1 MNKDLYTDS
10 YEKNIQKFPTRI
22 SSKVPVN
29 IALHTRNNSTG
40 NSKPIA
46 IKSLSNKTDGSIS
59 SSYHS
64 FFGYGQ
70 TPSNSSISSSLTT
83 QKTYLNNNTELQLS
97 LKFENEEEVESKE
110 KKEINQNNEFGES
123 VTLGILNSEEYT
135 RKLIRASRESFIF
148 DYEKDYKD
156 LSTKFNDSKDE
167 DEDDDTKT
175 SNIKNDKSYNKLYSD
190 LDFNPN
196 DSPIIIPGKP
206 SNDVI
211 DYSKNLLFKHSNS
224 SNESLSSSSSYEHSN
239 KVEIK
244 RRVSNRK
251 TGKRDIN
258 NSDNE
263 EFSFFNNQNENQN
276 KSRSYSLPRRID
288 IKKVENNRSRSN
300 TLPRSMI
307 NSPTKDELLNSSSSS
322 KDIYSFYD
330 MIISPA
336 KDEKFFVCT
345 SPKKDAYNLY
355 DFSTPKNIGIDKNNY
370 NLYEDDDMNSFV
382 YSQFDLISPL
392 ACDFNEYRNIL
403 KSKNTETSEKN
414 EERKYR
420 SLSRSTHG
428 SLYRSSSR
436 NGEMKETSED
446 RRKSRSR
453 SRSRSLSRSRS
464 RSKHRENSTSRNSD
478 GEGKY
483 HSLSRTK
490 SDREKEHRES
500 RSKERKSREH
510 RESRSKNKEHRES
523 RSKNKEHRDSRIKD
537 KEHRE
542 SKSKEKRHSSS
553 RHRRSSHTHKRNK
566 SSSNDSFGIKNSPA
580 LKNSPISRKNS
591 KNSNYGSPLV
601 RSNSRSSPLASN
613 VINNKFSTSYI
624 QDHEG
629 KNTPSTKLIDLTTQ
643 KKTQLP
649 FDNMKNENNKFITIG
664 ESKNMEILNEISDL
678 KKFSQEFSGLTILES
693 ILNRPI
699 EDDNYDN
706 LSTYDRLTYNSP
718 SAKFSTIGRLPSQTN
733 KSFHDLKRRNSDIDF
748 PIFEKSHNR
757 TNSDRSRNM
766 QESKGNKKNIFNFFS
781 NHKKS
786 KSYSSLPSEKSFS
799 NNSSNNS
806 GKYSNNYDK
815 TKFKQ
820 SNKISIRDDDSD
832 SDINNSEYASSYI
845 NFLNETKKNT
855 NFILPNSQPL
865 NNIKDYT
872 PLFKINHMNQLN
884 TVNYFGSK
892 GELVNP
898 YDQFNDFDFNDNSR
912 IENNKRPIMN
922 QKMSSSY
929 SSQAKGFQ
937 LGNKRY

>member
-1 MNKDLYTDS
+1 
-10 YEKNIQKFPTRI
+10 
-22 SSKVPVN
+22 
-29 IALHTRNNSTG
+29 
-40 NSKPIA
+40 
-46 IKSLSNKTDGSIS
+46 
-59 SSYHS
+59 
-64 FFGYGQ
+64 
-70 TPSNSSISSSLTT
+70 LTT

-97 LKFENEEEVESKE
+97 LKFEEVESKE
-110 KKEINQNNEFGES
+110 KKEINQNNEFSES

-156 LSTKFNDSKDE
+156 LSAKFNDSKDE
-167 DEDDDTKT
+167 DEDDTKI
-175 SNIKNDKSYNKLYSD
+175 SNTKNEKSYNKLYND

-196 DSPIIIPGKP
+196 DSPIIVPGKL

-211 DYSKNLLFKHSNS
+211 DYSKNFLFKHSNS
-224 SNESLSSSSSYEHSN
+224 SKESLSSSNSYEHSN
-239 KVEIK
+239 KTEIE
-244 RRVSNRK
+244 RRVSNKK
-251 TGKRDIN
+251 TGKRDIYN
-258 NSDNE
+258 DSDNE
-263 EFSFFNNQNENQN
+263 EFSFFNNIENQN

-307 NSPTKDELLNSSSSS
+307 NSPTKDEELYNSSSPS

-336 KDEKFFVCT
+336 KDEKFYVCT
-345 SPKKDAYNLY
+345 SPKKDTYNLY
-355 DFSTPKNIGIDKNNY
+355 DLSTIRNAGIDKNNY
-370 NLYEDDDMNSFV
+370 NLYEDDDKNSFV
-382 YSQFDLISPL
+382 YSQFDLMSPL

-403 KSKNTETSEKN
+403 KSKNTETFEKN
-414 EERKYR
+414 EERVHR
-420 SLSRSTHG
+420 SHSRSTHG
-428 SLYRSSSR
+428 SLYRSLSR
-436 NGEMKETSED
+436 NGEMKETSEEK
-446 RRKSRSR
+446 RKSR

-464 RSKHRENSTSRNSD
+464 RSKHRDNSSSRNND

-483 HSLSRTK
+483 RSLSRTR
-490 SDREKEHRES
+490 SDKEKEHRES
-500 RSKERKSREH
+500 RSKERKNRER

-523 RSKNKEHRDSRIKD
+523 RGKNKEHRESRIKD
-537 KEHRE
+537 KEYRE

-553 RHRRSSHTHKRNK
+553 RHRRSSHTHRRNK
-566 SSSNDSFGIKNSPA
+566 SSSNDSLCIKNS
-580 LKNSPISRKNS
+580 SISS

-629 KNTPSTKLIDLTTQ
+629 KNSPSTKLIDLNVQ
-643 KKTQLP
+643 KKAQLP

-664 ESKNMEILNEISDL
+664 ESKNMEIINEISDL
-678 KKFSQEFSGLTILES
+678 KKFSQEFSGLSILED
-693 ILNRPI
+693 ILNRPL
-699 EDDNYDN
+699 EGDYDYDN
-706 LSTYDRLTYNSP
+706 LSTYNKLTYNSP
-718 SAKFSTIGRLPSQTN
+718 STKFSTISRLSSQTN
-733 KSFHDLKRRNSDIDF
+733 KNSHDLKRRNSDMDF
-748 PIFEKSHNR
+748 PVFEKSHNR

-786 KSYSSLPSEKSFS
+786 KSYSSLPSEKSFI

-806 GKYSNNYDK
+806 GKYNNNYDK
-815 TKFKQ
+815 IKLKQ

-832 SDINNSEYASSYI
+832 SDINNSDYASSYI

-855 NFILPNSQPL
+855 NFILANTPPL

-898 YDQFNDFDFNDNSR
+898 YDQFNDFDFNDNSK

-929 SSQAKGFQ
+929 TSQSKGYQ
-937 LGNKRY
+937 IGNKRY